1 MIVDTYHYLTMV
13 EELLKQDKQVSLPI
27 KGNSMAPFLINNRDC
42 IYLERPKRV
51 LKKGDFVLYQR
62 INGQY
67 VTHRIIKIKGNEYYL
82 AGDNQIVIEGPIYQK
97 QILGIVTKVKR
108 KEKWLK
114 AGDFYWEFFEHI
126 WRYVLPWRK
135 SILNI
140 YKKYRFYKEKLT
152 LNTK

>member
-82 AGDNQIVIEGPIYQK
+82 AGDNQIVIE
-97 QILGIVTKVKR
+97 
-108 KEKWLK
+108 
-114 AGDFYWEFFEHI
+114 
-126 WRYVLPWRK
+126 
-135 SILNI
+135 
-140 YKKYRFYKEKLT
+140 
-152 LNTK
+152 

>member
-126 WRYVLPWRK
+126 CRYVLPWRK

-140 YKKYRFYKEKLT
+140 YKKYSYLKKKLT